1 MSIPTAHRKRPS
13 FNPSFSPPPPARR
26 RRAQIYLA
34 LACAA
39 LVALFLGIPQR
50 IPSSTYH
57 AFSRAPRAEVGEHH
71 RAEGP
76 GEDARQVDD
85 EQALEQ
91 APRERLGHD
100 LESRRLPRGRTRAPV
115 LLCQT

>member
-50 IPSSTYH
+50 ILSSTYH
-57 AFSRAPRAEVGEHH
+57 AFSRAPRAEVGEIYGLLHMVTGSL
-71 RAEGP
+71 EG
-76 GEDARQVDD
+76 E
-85 EQALEQ
+85 LEQ
-91 APRERLGHD
+91 HPHKLGHVD
-100 LESRRLPRGRTRAPV
+100 PTEPLPLSAYAGEEDV
-115 LLCQT
+115 DWECG